1 MSFIHKQL
9 LIEALRFALVGAVA
23 TALHY
28 GLYLLLLAVMPANAA
43 YTLGY
48 VVSFVVNFYLTAYF
62 TFGTGPSWRKLV
74 GMGGAHAVNYGLH
87 LCLLNAFLALGVT
100 EVWAPLPVFAIAIP
114 VNFLLVRFVFKR
126 GKRRSTARRS
136 TTKRSAAR
144 RRSNRHR
151 VTARQA

>member
-126 GKRRSTARRS
+126 GKKAKHSEAKHKQSEAQRGDGAIGT
-136 TTKRSAAR
+136 
-144 RRSNRHR
+144 
-151 VTARQA
+151 V